1 MVIIFSIFLI
11 ACRQSVCSTR
21 SGWRRGWD
29 SSYIQVGVGGDGG
42 GDDGDDGDDG
52 CRSGDDGDWCV
63 IDQDLGKKWEGCF
76 YQGDDQPY
84 SPVIQE
90 DGDNNAF
97 SSCKSI

>member
-1 MVIIFSIFLI
+1 MMIIFSIFVI

-52 CRSGDDGDWCV
+52 CGSGDD
-63 IDQDLGKKWEGCF
+63 
-76 YQGDDQPY
+76 DD
-84 SPVIQE
+84 
-90 DGDNNAF
+90 
-97 SSCKSI
+97 

>member
-42 GDDGDDGDDG
+42 GDDGDDGDY
-52 CRSGDDGDWCV
+52 GDDGDDDDWCV
-63 IDQDLGKKWEGCF
+63 IDQDLGKKWDGCF

-84 SPVIQE
+84 SPVILK

>member
-1 MVIIFSIFLI
+1 MVITFLIFVI

-42 GDDGDDGDDG
+42 GDDGDDGDY
-52 CRSGDDGDWCV
+52 GDDGDDDDWCV
-63 IDQDLGKKWEGCF
+63 IDQDLGKKWDGCF